1 MNDWKEAR
9 IAQLERQ
16 RFLLQTKLKEIDTE
30 VSKIREL
37 QVLERPN
44 ILIKKR
50 DDDDS
55 IRDRATSR

>member
-37 QVLERPN
+37 QVLERGN

-50 DDDDS
+50 DDDGS
-55 IRDRATSR
+55 VRDRTASS